1 MRNSQN
7 FVSQPARWK
16 GATETEQQKVY
27 SKTDLLRQSRAHY
40 PHHACYYRTTV
51 RLKWL
56 KNKNLWYGDQ
66 SQSSLQSQGHP
77 STGFVTVHVLCFLCS
92 YPFPSLIKMHFVGIV
107 KLSVFEGIH
116 PTLFREFPCSTYA
129 SENLRN
135 RETQMLILDT
145 MRKFANMQLGYVN
158 TH

>member
-16 GATETEQQKVY
+16 GATETEQQK
-27 SKTDLLRQSRAHY
+27 SIPKQIFLRQSRAHY

-107 KLSVFEGIH
+107 KLSVFEGMH
-116 PTLFREFPCSTYA
+116 PTLFCRVSLFHLCKWKSAKQRNSNAHSRHNEKICKYA
-129 SENLRN
+129 ARLC
-135 RETQMLILDT
+135 
-145 MRKFANMQLGYVN
+145 
-158 TH
+158 